1 MSATVQCQSGLELK
15 LIEKIINKIGYS
27 MMSPILSLMICF
39 IMLVCDGILRGEK
52 IIFAHAFY

>member
-1 MSATVQCQSGLELK
+1 MSALVQCQSGLELK
-15 LIEKIINKIGYS
+15 PIEKIINKIGYS

-39 IMLVCDGILRGEK
+39 IMLVCDGTLRGEK